1 MTEGPRKKITFNSD
15 NKFDMQLEKALIDER
30 GLAWM
35 FENATFDGVRIEAK
49 DETWQWRQTGNICV
63 EYHNHGKRS
72 GINATEADWWIHSLH
87 ADNGQLLVRLMFPVP
102 VLRALARKAVADGKA
117 RVGGDGNYSSVALIP
132 VSDILTGK
140 AWNDGATENARE
152 READRSADPEG

>member
-1 MTEGPRKKITFNSD
+1 MSEPPPKKVTFNSD
-15 NKFDMQLEKALIDER
+15 KKFDIQLDKALLDER

-63 EYHNHGKRS
+63 EYHNRGKPS
-72 GINATEADWWIHSLH
+72 GIAATRADYWVHSLH
-87 ADNGQLLVRLMFPVP
+87 ADNGQVLVRLMFPVP
-102 VLRALARKAVADGKA
+102 VLRALARKAVDAGKA
-117 RVGGDGNYSSVALIP
+117 KVGGDGNHSSMVLIP

-140 AWNDGATENARE
+140 AWA
-152 READRSADPEG
+152 